1 MEGSGDSTEYSK
13 TSPCEINDDEGESEE
28 KNEVSKPKDGG
39 SSSNSTVEESEKK
52 PSVRPYVRS
61 KMPRLRWTPDLHL
74 RFVNAVERLGGQDRA
89 TPKLVLQ
96 LMDIKGLNIA
106 HVKSHLQMYRS
117 KKTDDPS
124 QFGMTDHRVFME
136 GADRYIYNPRQLP
149 HLPSFNQRDNCTFRY
164 NNLKTIFLGFITIL
178 GLISHIHN
186 PNYFPR
192 YGDGSWNGHG
202 KWMHNSTTRQNTY
215 HKISRPDNLTE
226 RILSN
231 QYYRSVNHDLLSTRA
246 SSFNERSTW
255 RINESKDELGS
266 LHEHESWL
274 GQSKQNP
281 IGELN
286 SLKLMQQKV
295 HEHSSDN
302 GISIPPRNMDRTTIS
317 QRQKTAKRKASDCDL
332 DLNLSLGSESRD
344 DEIRQQGL
352 QDDDENN
359 LSLSLY
365 TPSSSMLKLKEDDS
379 NARGASTLDLTLG
392 FRDKNSPQRVPRSVV
407 FAQKKAESQLRSC
420 QSMVHAKDKE
430 LTEALTEL
438 SKARGMLAK
447 LGVLGYKDLE
457 GPTGT

>member
-164 NNLKTIFLGFITIL
+164 
-178 GLISHIHN
+178 
-186 PNYFPR
+186 
-192 YGDGSWNGHG
+192 GDASWNGHG

-295 HEHSSDN
+295 HEHSSSDN
-302 GISIPPRNMDRTTIS
+302 GISIPPRNMDPTTSS
-317 QRQKTAKRKASDCDL
+317 QKQKTAKRKASDCDL

-379 NARGASTLDLTLG
+379 NARGASTLDLTL
-392 FRDKNSPQRVPRSVV
+392 
-407 FAQKKAESQLRSC
+407 
-420 QSMVHAKDKE
+420 
-430 LTEALTEL
+430 
-438 SKARGMLAK
+438 
-447 LGVLGYKDLE
+447 
-457 GPTGT
+457 